1 MSDVSVSQE
10 IQITQ
15 QRIVRVL
22 AAAQVLGGIG
32 VASGAAVGALLA
44 ADLAT
49 ESLSGVASASS
60 VIGAALIA
68 IPVSRVMNVHG
79 RRLGLLLAY
88 AIGIVG
94 AIMIV
99 TGAMVGSF
107 PLALLG
113 LVATGGGT
121 TAGLQSRYAATDLAT
136 PDKRGRSLS
145 TVVWAT
151 TVGSVLGPN
160 LASPMGNLA
169 ESFGIPRLAGPYM
182 LTILVFVVSAGMI
195 AVMLKPDPLLAARV
209 HLARQSGRG
218 PIGPSA
224 HSSLR
229 EVMARITSIP
239 PAFLGLIAMA
249 VGHAAMVAVMSMTP
263 VHLQHGDASLRII
276 GLVISGHITGMYI
289 ASPLVGMASDRFGR
303 RPVIVGG
310 SAILLISFLI
320 SGTATG
326 HESTQLAIGLFLL
339 GLGWSCTL
347 IAGST
352 LLTESVP
359 MDERPNVQGTAD
371 LMMGIAGAT
380 AGLLSGV
387 VVGLGSY
394 AMLNV
399 ITTLLVVPLI
409 VLTLKDGARSPVGV
423 DGVDLEARRQK
434 A

>member
-1 MSDVSVSQE
+1 MNDASIPQD
-10 IQITQ
+10 IQIAQ
-15 QRIVRVL
+15 QRVVRVL

-68 IPVSRVMNVHG
+68 LPVSRVMNVHG

-99 TGAMVGSF
+99 AGALIGSF

-136 PDKRGRSLS
+136 PRTRGRSLS

-169 ESFGIPRLAGPYM
+169 EEVGIPRLAGPYM
-182 LTILVFVVSAGMI
+182 LTILVFVISAVMI
-195 AVMLKPDPLLAARV
+195 AVMLRPDPLLAARE
-209 HLARQSGRG
+209 HLARESGRG
-218 PIGPSA
+218 TIGPSA
-224 HSSLR
+224 RSSLR

-239 PAFLGLIAMA
+239 PALLGLIAMA

-263 VHLQHGDASLRII
+263 VHLQHGDASLQII
-276 GLVISGHITGMYI
+276 GFVISGHITGMYI

-303 RPVIVGG
+303 RPVIVAGG
-310 SAILLISFLI
+310 AILLASFLI

-359 MDERPNVQGTAD
+359 MEERPNVQGTAD

-387 VVGLGSY
+387 VVGFGSY
-394 AMLNV
+394 ALLNV
-399 ITTLLVVPLI
+399 ITTVLVVPLI
-409 VLTLKDGARSPVGV
+409 VLTIRDSARTGSATE
-423 DGVDLEARRQK
+423 GVDLEARRQE

>member
-1 MSDVSVSQE
+1 MTHISAAQDVQA
-10 IQITQ
+10 TQ
-15 QRIVRVL
+15 KRIVRVL

-49 ESLSGVASASS
+49 ESLSGVASAAS

-88 AIGIVG
+88 AIGILG

-99 TGAMVGSF
+99 LGAVAGSF
-107 PLALLG
+107 PIALLG

-136 PDKRGRSLS
+136 PGTRGRSLS

-151 TVGSVLGPN
+151 TVGSVMGPN

-169 ESFGIPRLAGPYM
+169 ERVGIPRLAGPYM
-182 LTILVFVVSAGMI
+182 LTILVFVVSALMI
-195 AVMLKPDPLLAARV
+195 AILLRPDPLLEARA
-209 HLARQSGRG
+209 HLARQTGQAS
-218 PIGPSA
+218 IGPSA
-224 HSSLR
+224 RSSIR
-229 EVMARITSIP
+229 EVFARIASIP
-239 PAFLGLIAMA
+239 PALLGLIAMA

-276 GLVISGHITGMYI
+276 GFVISGHITGMYI

-303 RPVIVGG
+303 RPVIIAGG
-310 SAILLISFLI
+310 VILLASFLI
-320 SGTATG
+320 AGTATG
-326 HESTQLAIGLFLL
+326 HESTQLGIGLFLL

-359 MDERPNVQGTAD
+359 VDERPNVQGTAD
-371 LMMGIAGAT
+371 LLMGVAGAS

-394 AMLNV
+394 ALLNL
-399 ITTLLVVPLI
+399 ITTALVVPLI
-409 VLTLKDGARSPVGV
+409 VLTLQDRARAARTL
-423 DGVDLEARRQK
+423 DGVDLETRRQE